1 MSERMRTKEA
11 AAYIGVGFRTIQR
24 YIAEGR
30 IPCTKPA
37 GRWYFRK
44 SDLDAFMDNELR

>member
-1 MSERMRTKEA
+1 MSERMKTKEA
-11 AAYIGVGFRTIQR
+11 AEYIGVGLRTMQR
-24 YIAEGR
+24 YIAEGV
-30 IPCTKPA
+30 IPCTKPM